1 MNARNGCWCSLIFR
15 ALTVRDFLIAVSLRP
30 AEYPCL
36 RCCLAVYTMYL
47 HTRGPPMASATAQA
61 QLVRWGN
68 SLAVRIPKNVADEAR
83 LAEGDKLVLKVES
96 PGNVAIKAVEK
107 PSLEE
112 LL

>member
-1 MNARNGCWCSLIFR
+1 
-15 ALTVRDFLIAVSLRP
+15 
-30 AEYPCL
+30 
-36 RCCLAVYTMYL
+36 
-47 HTRGPPMASATAQA
+47 MASATAQA

-112 LL
+112 LLERITPENVHKEISWGKPVGNEAW

>member
-1 MNARNGCWCSLIFR
+1 
-15 ALTVRDFLIAVSLRP
+15 
-30 AEYPCL
+30 
-36 RCCLAVYTMYL
+36 
-47 HTRGPPMASATAQA
+47 MASATAQA

-112 LL
+112 LVERITPENVHKEISWGKPVGNEAW

>member
-1 MNARNGCWCSLIFR
+1 M
-15 ALTVRDFLIAVSLRP
+15 T
-30 AEYPCL
+30 
-36 RCCLAVYTMYL
+36 
-47 HTRGPPMASATAQA
+47 SATAQA

-112 LL
+112 LLERITPENVHREISWGKPVGNEAW

>member
-1 MNARNGCWCSLIFR
+1 
-15 ALTVRDFLIAVSLRP
+15 
-30 AEYPCL
+30 
-36 RCCLAVYTMYL
+36 
-47 HTRGPPMASATAQA
+47 MASATAQA

-83 LAEGDKLVLKVES
+83 LAEGDKLVLQVES

-112 LL
+112 LLEKITPENVHKEISWGKPLGNEAW